1 MYAGR
6 ILLPQ
11 SLQPN
16 CLRMR
21 LAEPWRAIGI
31 KDEIRSIRRL
41 SAALRIPT
49 AAMTR
54 PICASMQRNAASPL
68 RITRAVYASARL
80 LPSHYGDGS
89 LVLRTDG
96 PLPTIGVIPA
106 TVQRRAAVLY
116 ITATERKEHKSVVS
130 LPPRSPNGRSATTK
144 AMLAAQLPDAVQ
156 RASLRTL
163 RRNRTGLEAPL
174 PSAALAARADQG
186 RILES
191 VPAIRDPLRCGR
203 FPLTRPRLPRRASQ
217 FVGGARLHSQD
228 NASVRSARRS
238 ACRAGTASVMTDRH
252 AVVPPCHGFC
262 A

>member
-1 MYAGR
+1 
-6 ILLPQ
+6 
-11 SLQPN
+11 
-16 CLRMR
+16 MR

-96 PLPTIGVIPA
+96 
-106 TVQRRAAVLY
+106 AVADNRCY
-116 ITATERKEHKSVVS
+116 
-130 LPPRSPNGRSATTK
+130 PCNSATACSRVIHHGNGK
-144 AMLAAQLPDAVQ
+144 K
-156 RASLRTL
+156 RTQE
-163 RRNRTGLEAPL
+163 RCFPTAPL
-174 PSAALAARADQG
+174 SKRPVRNNKGNACCATAGRGFSALHSGHCGETGQGWRRHCRSAALAARADQG

>member
-96 PLPTIGVIPA
+96 
-106 TVQRRAAVLY
+106 AVADNRCY
-116 ITATERKEHKSVVS
+116 
-130 LPPRSPNGRSATTK
+130 PCNSATACSRVIHHGNGK
-144 AMLAAQLPDAVQ
+144 K
-156 RASLRTL
+156 RTQE
-163 RRNRTGLEAPL
+163 RCFPTAPL
-174 PSAALAARADQG
+174 SKRPVRNNKGNACCATAGRGSARFTPDTAAKPDR
-186 RILES
+186 
-191 VPAIRDPLRCGR
+191 
-203 FPLTRPRLPRRASQ
+203 
-217 FVGGARLHSQD
+217 VGGAT
-228 NASVRSARRS
+228 AVRSACCASRS
-238 ACRAGTASVMTDRH
+238 GTYFGKCSGD
-252 AVVPPCHGFC
+252 P
-262 A
+262 